1 MKRIE
6 AIIRPE
12 RLEHVSAAL
21 EQAGFQGFTIGDVR
35 GHGQSPETTGEWRG
49 QQYELHVTHKLSLVV
64 IVEDDEVYD
73 VAAAIMG
80 GARTGKVGDGLV
92 MVSEISS
99 VYQIRAGASN
109 GEARTSVV
117 GGAG

>member
-21 EQAGFQGFTIGDVR
+21 EHAGFQGFTIGDVR

-64 IVEDDEVYD
+64 IVEDHEVYD
-73 VAAAIMG
+73 VAAAIME

-92 MVSEISS
+92 MVSEIST